1 MGGHQRVDRRRD
13 RIVLEFA
20 NRAAARGWS
29 DASLNELCAERGIS
43 DGERKRRW
51 PDGTRSLGRELT
63 KVADL
68 RMLQRFRSIANP
80 SMAEIF
86 LSRFSQNAALK
97 PAVAS
102 LAWSDVRH
110 PIDTLTRTRRTA
122 HFMWRCYRRPRWSA
136 RMGRGL
142 DAWLVALAYS
152 LCVIVWLTDPTPGQR
167 RTERTVCGSLRI
179 IGLR

>member
-1 MGGHQRVDRRRD
+1 MHRRRD
-13 RIVLEFA
+13 YIVLEFA
-20 NRAAARGWS
+20 SRAAAGGWS
-29 DASLNELCAERGIS
+29 DASLNRLCSELGIS
-43 DGERKRRW
+43 DDERKRRW
-51 PDGTRSLGRELT
+51 PYGARSLGRDLT
-63 KVADL
+63 NLADVK
-68 RMLQRFRSIANP
+68 MLQRFRNIANP

-136 RMGRGL
+136 RLGRGL

-152 LCVIVWLTDPTPGQR
+152 LCVIVWLVDPTPGER
-167 RTERTVCGSLRI
+167 LTERMVRSSLRM
-179 IGLR
+179 IGLK

>member
-1 MGGHQRVDRRRD
+1 MGGRRD
-13 RIVLEFA
+13 DIVLEFA

-29 DASLNELCAERGIS
+29 DVALSELCAELGIS
-43 DGERKRRW
+43 DDERKRRW
-51 PDGTRSLGRELT
+51 PDGTRSVGRELT
-63 KVADL
+63 NFADL
-68 RMLQRFRSIANP
+68 QMLHRFRSIANP
-80 SMAEIF
+80 SMVEIF

-110 PIDTLTRTRRTA
+110 PIDTLRRTRRTA
-122 HFMWRCYRRPRWSA
+122 HLMWRCHRRPRWSA
-136 RMGRGL
+136 RPGRDL

-152 LCVIVWLTDPTPGQR
+152 LCVIVWLVDPTEGER
-167 RTERTVCGSLRI
+167 LTERTVRGSLRV

>member
-1 MGGHQRVDRRRD
+1 VDRRRD
-13 RIVLEFA
+13 RVVLEFA
-20 NRAAARGWS
+20 NRAAARGWN
-29 DASLNELCAERGIS
+29 DASLNQLCAELGIS
-43 DGERKRRW
+43 ESERRGRW
-51 PDGTRSLGRELT
+51 PDGARSLGRDLT
-63 KVADL
+63 NLADL
-68 RMLQRFRSIANP
+68 RMLQRFGNIAEP

-110 PIDTLTRTRRTA
+110 PIDTPARTRRTA
-122 HFMWRCYRRPRWSA
+122 HFMLRCYRRPR
-136 RMGRGL
+136 RRTRLGRGL

-152 LCVIVWLTDPTPGQR
+152 LSVIVWLVDPTPGER
-167 RTERTVCGSLRI
+167 LTERTVRSSLRM